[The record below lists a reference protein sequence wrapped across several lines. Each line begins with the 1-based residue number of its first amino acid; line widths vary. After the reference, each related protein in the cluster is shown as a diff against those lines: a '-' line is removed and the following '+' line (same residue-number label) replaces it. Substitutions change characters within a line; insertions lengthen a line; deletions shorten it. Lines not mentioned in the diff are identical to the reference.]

1 MNITLQNVGK
11 KFNYQWIF
19 RSINFSFDSP
29 DHYGLLGA
37 NGSGKTTLL
46 KIISGFLLPSEG
58 IVSWKQSQ
66 SIDAGNIFRYIG
78 IASPHIEL
86 IEEFSFREL
95 LAFHQKFRKYI
106 ENHDVSSLLK
116 LSGLNKSADKPIKYY
131 SSGMKQR
138 VKLILALMSDNSIIL
153 LDEPCSNLDSTS
165 VEWYKQMVTAYAGA
179 RIVIIGSN
187 DKETECFSCKKFI
200 QIQS

>member
-29 DHYGLLGA
+29 GHYGLLGA

-58 IVSWKQSQ
+58 NVSWKQSQ

-86 IEEFSFREL
+86 IEEFSFREI
-95 LAFHQKFRKYI
+95 LAFHQKFRNYI
-106 ENHDVSSLLK
+106 ENHDVNSLLK

-138 VKLILALMSDNSIIL
+138 VKLILALMCDNSIIL
-153 LDEPCSNLDSTS
+153 LDEPCSNLDLSS
-165 VEWYKQMVTAYAGA
+165 VEWYKQMVTSYAGN

-187 DKETECFSCKKFI
+187 DKETECFSCKEFI